1 MFKVSMV
8 KCHSCCLQEL
18 KDFSKNIPSSSGKF
32 TSFRE
37 CDWPLV
43 THVLCLNALKK
54 MSSINITLFGCL
66 VGDTVHFLL

>member
-43 THVLCLNALKK
+43 THVLCLNALKNVK
-54 MSSINITLFGCL
+54 
-66 VGDTVHFLL
+66 H